1 MVRVRRGIRRGFNID
16 GDKKLKKSE
25 FLEESELFRKA
36 MLLLYENLGP
46 VEASR
51 FLTAVR
57 ARRIDS
63 VKRHHKW
70 QEALDKDQFFAELKQ
85 GK

>member
-1 MVRVRRGIRRGFNID
+1 M
-16 GDKKLKKSE
+16 KPSE
-25 FLEESELFRKA
+25 FTDENELFRKA

-51 FLTAVR
+51 FLTAVK

-70 QEALDKDQFFAELKQ
+70 QGALDKEVFFEELKQ